1 MKVERAWE
9 VTNILNSEGI
19 TTVKLFDATIYYRHG
34 HPYGALVDGTYWFD
48 RRTDLEATASTADIQ
63 LAGAN
68 FPARSQVRDG
78 AKFYHT
84 VTKRNYT
91 YEDKSGKWKPS

>member
-1 MKVERAWE
+1 MKVERTWE

-34 HPYGALVDGTYWFD
+34 HPYGALVDNTYWFD
-48 RRTDLEATASTADIQ
+48 RRTDLEATAPTADVQ

-68 FPARSQVRDG
+68 FPARSQVRNG

-91 YEDKSGKWKPS
+91 YEDNCGKGRKS

>member
-9 VTNILNSEGI
+9 VTNILNTEGI
-19 TTVKLFDATIYYRHG
+19 TTVKLFDATLYYRHG
-34 HPYGALVDGTYWFD
+34 HPYGALVAGDYWFD
-48 RRTDLEATASTADIQ
+48 RRVDGDVTATTADIP

-68 FPARSQVRDG
+68 FPARSQVKDG

-84 VTKRNYT
+84 VTKREYT
-91 YEDKSGKWKPS
+91 YDDKSGKWKPV